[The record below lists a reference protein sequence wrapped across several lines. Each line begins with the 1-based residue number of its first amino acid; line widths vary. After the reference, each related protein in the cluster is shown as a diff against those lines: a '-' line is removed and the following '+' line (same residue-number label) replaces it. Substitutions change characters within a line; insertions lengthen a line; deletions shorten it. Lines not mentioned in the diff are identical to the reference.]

1 MKQRVTFRIFSVL
14 MVILAISPCA
24 FGQSVMGFLG
34 NGGTTTT
41 DGQMTLIASVGQTA
55 TGEST
60 DGTYTL
66 MGGFWS
72 GNLSVATAVQPQTPT
87 GLPTTF
93 ELDQNYPNPFNP
105 TTTIRYSLPKAVN
118 VRLDIYNILGQHV
131 STLVDGQQKAG
142 YYQIHFLTDGL
153 SSGVYLYRLQAGSHV
168 IVRKML
174 FMK

>member
-1 MKQRVTFRIFSVL
+1 MKKQIASWTLSALLVVL
-14 MVILAISPCA
+14 TAVPVA
-24 FGQSVMGFLG
+24 FGQSVMGFLA
-34 NGGTTTT
+34 NGGATTT
-41 DGQMTLIASVGQTA
+41 DGQMTMFASVGQTA

-72 GNLSVATAVQPQTPT
+72 GNISVATAVQPQTPT